1 MADNVGS
8 VKKGV
13 KFIPGN
19 VSTRK
24 LYDPR
29 NQPLKGR
36 NNTLANFKEGAAQ
49 RYPGSFSRMPS
60 DPLFLK
66 DSGLV
71 TNKSR
76 IGRKDP
82 NYPYSRRI
90 LSKKLK
96 KFVKNKTEAHILEE
110 KKLNPTI
117 TEDEEDDFR
126 AQLIRN
132 YTDAYS
138 SQLNPTRKYLQSYIQ
153 FPNYQESV
161 TVQNERGVP
170 VEFPGWE
177 IPKEKHA
184 EHEELKELLR
194 KGNPKIHF
202 NTNSDAT
209 QLVQEN
215 TRRALLNKPYF
226 FYTPNNARAHA
237 YDGEGSEWNNNV
249 PGENYGRPVQLVNWS
264 RHGVSADVLDQ
275 EELEAAAEAASKFNE
290 DSIRDV
296 FGNNGNEESLLPR
309 HIPVALTGQ
318 GGRRSR
324 SSKRSSR
331 RSSKRSSRTRRGK
344 RVQTL
349 KNKLRRGGRGTR
361 RRRS

>member
-49 RYPGSFSRMPS
+49 RYPGSFSRMPT

-66 DSGLV
+66 HSGLF
-71 TNKSR
+71 TNKPR
-76 IGRKDP
+76 ISRKDP
-82 NYPYSRRI
+82 NYPYSQTIISNKVR
-90 LSKKLK
+90 KLIRNQ
-96 KFVKNKTEAHILEE
+96 VERHILEE
-110 KKLNPTI
+110 KKLNPGI
-117 TEDEEDDFR
+117 SEDEEESFR
-126 AQLIRN
+126 TQLIKN
-132 YTDAYS
+132 YTDKYTLE
-138 SQLNPTRKYLQSYIQ
+138 LNPARKFLHRYLS
-153 FPNYQESV
+153 FPNYQEPI

-170 VEFPGWE
+170 VKFPGWK
-177 IPKEKHA
+177 IPEEKQA

-194 KGNPKIHF
+194 KARPQIHF
-202 NTNSDAT
+202 NTNAQDS
-209 QLVQEN
+209 QLMQEEA
-215 TRRALLNKPYF
+215 RRALSNKSSF

-237 YDGEGSEWNNNV
+237 YAGEGSKWNNNV
-249 PGENYGRPVQLVNWS
+249 TGDNFERPVQLVNWS
-264 RHGVSADVLDQ
+264 RHGVPADVLDQ
-275 EELEAAAEAASKFNE
+275 EELEAAASSFNE
-290 DSIRDV
+290 DEIRGL

-309 HIPVALTGQ
+309 HMPVALTGQ
-318 GGRRSR
+318 GGKRSG
-324 SSKRSSR
+324 SKRSSR
-331 RSSKRSSRTRRGK
+331 TRRGKRGSSRTRRGK